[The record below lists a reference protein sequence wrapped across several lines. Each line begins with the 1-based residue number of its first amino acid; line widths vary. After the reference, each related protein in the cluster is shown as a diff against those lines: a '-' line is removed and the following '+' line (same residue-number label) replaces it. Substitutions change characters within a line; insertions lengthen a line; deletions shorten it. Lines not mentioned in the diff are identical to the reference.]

1 MKLIPLIDGFLE
13 TRAKKEVEKKD
24 GVRDYFHISEV
35 DKCPRAIYYKMKGY
49 PGEGYKPETY
59 RKLDNGDYVH
69 MRLMSMLM
77 SLGIV
82 VAAEIRIPEERIF
95 HGRADAIV
103 SIDNDLYVLEIKSM
117 NSYAFKRLEEPDKAH
132 LKQIQLYMHYFNI
145 DKGII
150 LVENKD
156 NQELKEFVVAKDEKI
171 LQEISANFISLK
183 KMFDDN
189 TLPPKPKFSSND
201 KWKCDYCA
209 YRKTCEEN
217 D

>member
-1 MKLIPLIDGFLE
+1 MKLIPLIASFLE
-13 TRAKKEVEKKD
+13 TRAKNDAEKVN
-24 GVRDYFHISEV
+24 GIRDYFHISEV
-35 DKCPRAIYYKMKGY
+35 DKCQRAIYYKMKGY
-49 PGEGYKPETY
+49 PGKGYSAGTY
-59 RKLDNGDYVH
+59 RKLENGDYVH
-69 MRLMSMLM
+69 RRLMSMIT
-77 SLGIV
+77 SIGV
-82 VAAEIRIPEERIF
+82 VIAAEIRIPEEKIF

-103 SIDNDLYVLEIKSM
+103 SIDNDPYVLEIKSM
-117 NSYAFKRLEEPDKAH
+117 NSYAFKRLEDPDKAH

-189 TLPPKPKFSSND
+189 TLPPKPKFSRND

-209 YRKTCEEN
+209 YKKTCEEN

>member
-1 MKLIPLIDGFLE
+1 MKLIPLIDNLLE
-13 TRAKKEVEKKD
+13 TRAEKDSEKTN
-24 GVRDYFHISEV
+24 GIRDYFYISEV

-49 PGEGYKPETY
+49 PGEGYKPDTY

-82 VAAEIRIPEERIF
+82 VSAEIRIPEEKIF

-103 SIDNDLYVLEIKSM
+103 SIDNELYVLEIKSM

-132 LKQIQLYMHYFNI
+132 LKQVQLYMHYFNI
-145 DKGII
+145 NKGII

-156 NQELKEFVVAKDEKI
+156 NQELKEFVVTKDEKI

-183 KMFDDN
+183 KMVDNN
-189 TLPPKPKFSSND
+189 TLPPKPRFSSND

-217 D
+217 G